1 MQAWDSAPMD
11 TIRVLVAGRHSLF
24 TRVLGSRLT
33 TEPGFSVVAVTSR
46 TQAVVAARAMRPDIA
61 ILDVTDSGELAY
73 DLTLALH
80 DAVQEMRIVVL
91 GDDDDVR
98 TVCASISGGA
108 SAYVTRGQSTDSL
121 VEVIR
126 GVRRDETFVPPA
138 LLTGLL
144 KRLQERS
151 RGRGEQSRKL
161 GVLTARE
168 RTILELMV
176 AGLDREAIGRTLGLS
191 LNTIRTHAQNCYA
204 KLGVHSSLEAVHVAH
219 RAGLRPKL
227 LPAVTATRSKAVYV
241 EGVS

>member
-1 MQAWDSAPMD
+1 MRSWESAPME
-11 TIRVLVAGRHSLF
+11 TVRVLVAGRHSLF
-24 TRVLGSRLT
+24 AGVLGTRLT

-46 TQAVVAARAMRPDIA
+46 AQSTTAARALRPDIV
-61 ILDVTDSGELAY
+61 ILDVTDSGEVTY
-73 DLTLALH
+73 DLTVSLRE
-80 DAVQEMRIVVL
+80 AVPEMRIVVL

-108 SAYVTRGQSTDSL
+108 SAYVTRGQTTDSL
-121 VEVIR
+121 VEVMR
-126 GVRRDETFVPPA
+126 GVMRDETFVPPQ

-144 KRLQERS
+144 KRLQERA

-161 GVLTARE
+161 DVLTARE

-204 KLGVHSSLEAVHVAH
+204 KLGVHSGLEAVHVAH
-219 RAGLRPKL
+219 RAGLRPTV
-227 LPAVTATRSKAVYV
+227 LPAVSEAL
-241 EGVS
+241 